1 MNKLLLLFISVF
13 PVFAIG
19 RYIYLRDKDKE
30 PFGLLFKLF
39 LGGIGSCI
47 CVIFLSM
54 ILSRIFPI
62 LQMNVYYLNF
72 FDLIIYVFI
81 FIAFLEEFCKWF
93 FVYRISYCNVNFD
106 RLYDMIVYS
115 VFVSLG
121 FACIENILYVFEKG
135 FLVGVVR
142 AILAVP
148 GHACDGVF
156 MGYHLGM
163 SKYHFL
169 HGNKEKSRKSLI
181 LSIVVPSIL
190 HGIYDFCLFSRML
203 LFFIIFVIFI
213 ITLFVLTMKKIKTVS
228 SINGRIKY
236 VDNFCSECGRK
247 VDSDFCPTCGRKN
260 Y

>member
-62 LQMNVYYLNF
+62 LQMNIYYLNF

-148 GHACDGVF
+148 GHA
-156 MGYHLGM
+156 
-163 SKYHFL
+163 
-169 HGNKEKSRKSLI
+169 SR
-181 LSIVVPSIL
+181 
-190 HGIYDFCLFSRML
+190 
-203 LFFIIFVIFI
+203 
-213 ITLFVLTMKKIKTVS
+213 
-228 SINGRIKY
+228 
-236 VDNFCSECGRK
+236 
-247 VDSDFCPTCGRKN
+247 
-260 Y
+260 